1 MLEEENGIR
10 MSAKQKRALKTAS
23 LGNNPRSLTVVSSA
37 TGAKILNN
45 LDKLSNKLND
55 SATQPKTF
63 IGDLADAIE
72 AGSKG
77 SSSQYA
83 TFETINGEIITIRI
97 ANHNASTQR
106 MDNAGQNN
114 AISIVITPKS
124 NNGILNDGNAHVVEF
139 YYNSLALR
147 RAEGKPL
154 AEIVQSIKQ
163 ALYSGEYK
171 DTTGLAKRQEV
182 NIENGIREQR
192 VWHGTIYD
200 FDAFDH
206 SHMSEGEGQQ
216 VFGWGT
222 YVTEVEEIGRGYGIA
237 IFNNS
242 DKSNGAEHDEMLF
255 QQSDKEFQRKYGFD
269 PFKYV
274 KIDIYEGQ
282 YELQEDVQFDEE
294 MQKFA
299 QEFLKAR
306 EVDTEEMDIEDLEDS
321 FAEEL
326 FYAYKEIYDEIEEEN
341 YRYLYSVEI
350 PDDNGTNYL
359 HWEKPLTKEQQGLI
373 YKLLRD
379 EKIILD
385 MATADF
391 WNGKSRVW
399 NSGSE
404 LYNFLNDCFRN
415 PETENDSQQ
424 QTSKFLSRAGFTGI
438 SYPAEYFS
446 GGRKDGARNYVIFNE
461 NDAKIVDKVRF
472 FRTANGEAYG
482 FTVDGKI
489 YIDLT
494 IAGAETAIHEYTH
507 LWATAL
513 KNANPQEWSNIV
525 SLMKGTFLWEKVASE
540 YPELT
545 TDDELADEVL
555 AHYSGKRG
563 AEKLRKEA
571 ESIAYG
577 KGTLLDKAG
586 AISALERVKE
596 ALTRFWKATA
606 DLLHIHFTTAEEV
619 ADKVLADLLNGVN
632 PNEVAKEYRRKQ
644 KQLERI
650 NETNPMLDD
659 YHVGIREL
667 SDILTMR
674 EAIEEAR
681 QEAEEGDYETLSA
694 YPDITNEMLEN
705 ALQSGKITVYSS
717 KPIKDGNFVTPSRM
731 QAEDYAGDGRVY
743 SKTVSIDDV
752 AWINTDE
759 GQFVKN
765 SKDKA
770 EKAPLRFQFIGKQGA
785 ETLDKAEQAIEFHS
799 LIDEMFDNSNFDKS
813 IHLRERYDLGKT
825 PLWMKH
831 IGIIGDN
838 FSLSFKNIKTHK
850 GKDAD
855 HNLTREE
862 WHNLPN
868 ALKNPFAITRYKGA
882 KDRFRLY
889 VDIKHNDKYIAV
901 GVDVKRINAGRYKP
915 MLSINSIKTLFAHHG
930 EIGGSE
936 ELVTYDEKITLE
948 QQALLRGLNFHEY
961 PTIQELSTTKILQNF
976 GNPKLS
982 DENFSEEDD
991 VLYRPREEAPPQ
1003 NTGIGYKVFVLK
1015 KGKLYPP
1022 KVANPN
1028 GEDTPVGI
1036 WLDAD
1041 AAPIAGHTVTGRS
1054 QVKGGGKGTDG
1065 GSLKLAY
1072 RPGWHLGVIPYALQ
1086 FNRIDENGDKTLF
1099 PANFVWAEV

>member
-1 MLEEENGIR
+1 M
-10 MSAKQKRALKTAS
+10 
-23 LGNNPRSLTVVSSA
+23 
-37 TGAKILNN
+37 
-45 LDKLSNKLND
+45 
-55 SATQPKTF
+55 
-63 IGDLADAIE
+63 
-72 AGSKG
+72 
-77 SSSQYA
+77 
-83 TFETINGEIITIRI
+83 
-97 ANHNASTQR
+97 
-106 MDNAGQNN
+106 
-114 AISIVITPKS
+114 
-124 NNGILNDGNAHVVEF
+124 
-139 YYNSLALR
+139 
-147 RAEGKPL
+147 
-154 AEIVQSIKQ
+154 
-163 ALYSGEYK
+163 
-171 DTTGLAKRQEV
+171 
-182 NIENGIREQR
+182 
-192 VWHGTIYD
+192 
-200 FDAFDH
+200 
-206 SHMSEGEGQQ
+206 
-216 VFGWGT
+216 
-222 YVTEVEEIGRGYGIA
+222 
-237 IFNNS
+237 
-242 DKSNGAEHDEMLF
+242 
-255 QQSDKEFQRKYGFD
+255 
-269 PFKYV
+269 
-274 KIDIYEGQ
+274 
-282 YELQEDVQFDEE
+282 
-294 MQKFA
+294 
-299 QEFLKAR
+299 
-306 EVDTEEMDIEDLEDS
+306 
-321 FAEEL
+321 
-326 FYAYKEIYDEIEEEN
+326 
-341 YRYLYSVEI
+341 
-350 PDDNGTNYL
+350 
-359 HWEKPLTKEQQGLI
+359 
-373 YKLLRD
+373 
-379 EKIILD
+379 
-385 MATADF
+385 
-391 WNGKSRVW
+391 
-399 NSGSE
+399 
-404 LYNFLNDCFRN
+404 
-415 PETENDSQQ
+415 
-424 QTSKFLSRAGFTGI
+424 
-438 SYPAEYFS
+438 
-446 GGRKDGARNYVIFNE
+446 
-461 NDAKIVDKVRF
+461 
-472 FRTANGEAYG
+472 
-482 FTVDGKI
+482 
-489 YIDLT
+489 
-494 IAGAETAIHEYTH
+494 
-507 LWATAL
+507 
-513 KNANPQEWSNIV
+513 
-525 SLMKGTFLWEKVASE
+525 
-540 YPELT
+540 
-545 TDDELADEVL
+545 ADEVL

-571 ESIAYG
+571 ESIANG
-577 KGTLLDKAG
+577 KGSLLDKAG

-606 DLLHIHFTTAEEV
+606 DLLHIHFTTTEEV
-619 ADKVLADLLNGVN
+619 ADKVLVDLLNGVN
-632 PNEVAKEYRRKQ
+632 PNEVAREYRRKQ

-650 NETNPMLDD
+650 NETNPMLDN
-659 YHVGIREL
+659 YHVGIRGL

-765 SKDKA
+765 RKDKA
-770 EKAPLRFQFIGKQGA
+770 EKAPLRFKFIGEQGA

-1099 PANFVWAEV
+1099 PANFVWAEVEYANDVDYQEEAMSYGYTKNGKFQHSYAGLPRVPVNGAYTYRTNPNPETDPWIITGAMRVKRLLTPSEVDKMVKEAGREPQKRQSNAITDAEVVELNKKMGLSSPTAIADSVRSLAERLHLGNVEIVTDASALSGKEAKAKGFYTKSTGKITIVVPNNISAEDAVQTLLHEAVAHYGMGKIMVVLNVNKCLFIIVFLCALLYFINSNTFLFTFLSISKQKYLNFEKI